1 MIWNSYWLLPIST
14 VIPHTTSRDSP
25 QDTHILPLRTL
36 SDLLLHAQLRPLT
49 NLSDYITHSICT
61 YKTAVSV
68 CVCLSVCL
76 CYFLC
81 YLITPKRKDV
91 RDPRVQTPWI
101 RVSQSI
107 NQSINIRLIKVVR
120 RNLKQLKYWVNS
132 HGQLDMW
139 TFSKKRKL
147 RPLSLTNRHWSE
159 RVRAR
164 RAGMAHFRLWRGTG
178 CPERWAGPTVV
189 RTAMSHDSFTH
200 RSSSTGCGKI
210 K

>member
-107 NQSINIRLIKVVR
+107 NQSINQYSFNKSCQT
-120 RNLKQLKYWVNS
+120 QLKTAKILGQQSWAVRHVNIFKKEKTS
-132 HGQLDMW
+132 P
-139 TFSKKRKL
+139 SKPNQPTL
-147 RPLSLTNRHWSE
+147 EWARPCKTSRNGAL
-159 RVRAR
+159 
-164 RAGMAHFRLWRGTG
+164 
-178 CPERWAGPTVV
+178 
-189 RTAMSHDSFTH
+189 
-200 RSSSTGCGKI
+200 
-210 K
+210 